1 MFKTVRPFVAVS
13 MALVAGIANA
23 TDIGFG
29 GLSAKSFASTY
40 EENSYLMTS
49 TLPSDLIGFKTGVG
63 KALETSGFTFT
74 ASSGGTFDLKSLDVD
89 FFDANNVKLTY
100 TEQDGTSS
108 TMKLDGS
115 GVSRLNL
122 DDLVS
127 FSLSGKAGRNA
138 AEFLVD
144 DIRVKAD
151 SPAAV
156 VPEPSSMALMFAGLG
171 IVATLVRRRRA

>member
-1 MFKTVRPFVAVS
+1 MFKTIKPAAAI
-13 MALVAGIANA
+13 ALALAAGLANA

-29 GLSAKSFASTY
+29 NLSAKSFSSSY

-49 TLPSDLIGFKTGVG
+49 TLFDDLIGYKNVAG
-63 KALETSGFTFT
+63 KSMETAGFTFT
-74 ASSGGTFDLKSLDVD
+74 AAGGGDFDLKSLDLD
-89 FFDANNVKLTY
+89 MFDANKVKLTY
-100 TEQDGTSS
+100 TLEDGTSGMMNIA
-108 TMKLDGS
+108 T
-115 GVSRLNL
+115 GVTSLAL

-127 FSLSGKAGRNA
+127 FSLSGKSGKNP

-151 SPAAV
+151 SPVTA

>member
-1 MFKTVRPFVAVS
+1 MFKHIKPCVAVS
-13 MALVAGIANA
+13 MALAAGLANA

-29 GLSAKSFASTY
+29 GLSAKSFSSTY

-49 TLPSDLIGFKTGVG
+49 TLTSDLIGFKTGAG

-74 ASSGGTFDLKSLDVD
+74 ADGGGTFELKSLDLD

-100 TEQDGTSS
+100 TVDGEAAQ
-108 TMKLDGS
+108 TMKLTA
-115 GVSRLNL
+115 GVSTLDL

-127 FSLSGKAGRNA
+127 FSLAGKTGRNA

-144 DIRVKAD
+144 DIRVRAD
-151 SPAAV
+151 SPATA
-156 VPEPSSMALMFAGLG
+156 VPEPSSMALMFAGVGAL
-171 IVATLVRRRRA
+171 AMLARRRRA